1 LQHPFIQQTKTM
13 EKTKYQ
19 EAATDY
25 AREYLEHLLKMEDIL
40 SHNTDRRIE
49 HAVKRYMKDK
59 SKDL

>member
-1 LQHPFIQQTKTM
+1 M